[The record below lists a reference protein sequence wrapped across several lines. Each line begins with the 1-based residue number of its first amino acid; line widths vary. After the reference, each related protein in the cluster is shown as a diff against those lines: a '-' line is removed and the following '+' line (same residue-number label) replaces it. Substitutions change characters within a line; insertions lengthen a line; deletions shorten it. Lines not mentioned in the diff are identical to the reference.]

1 MVLRNDN
8 NANMDKSDQLF
19 RCKSTRLMRHSHSIQ
34 GLAYD
39 LCHVYAK
46 ATRSV
51 SIPAPVY
58 CTFPS
63 SRSCSVVALTPTA
76 TFFADIDADVGSDR
90 VIVSIES
97 NG

>member
-8 NANMDKSDQLF
+8 GANMDKSVQLF
-19 RCKSTRLMRHSHSIQ
+19 PCRFARLIRHLHSIQ

-58 CTFPS
+58 CTFP
-63 SRSCSVVALTPTA
+63 
-76 TFFADIDADVGSDR
+76 
-90 VIVSIES
+90 
-97 NG
+97 